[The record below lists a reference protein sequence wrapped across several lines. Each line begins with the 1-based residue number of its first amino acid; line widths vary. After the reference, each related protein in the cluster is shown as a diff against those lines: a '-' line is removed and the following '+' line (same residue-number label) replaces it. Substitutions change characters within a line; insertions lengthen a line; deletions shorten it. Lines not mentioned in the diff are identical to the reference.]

1 MEFTEG
7 EREAKTI
14 HTQKM
19 KGWAPLDEG
28 RAGKQSPANFQL
40 FPCFLADA
48 FVIQKRS
55 TLQRM
60 LLVKNRPIK
69 NSHTNG

>member
-7 EREAKTI
+7 EREAKPI
-14 HTQKM
+14 HTQKNERVGTPLM
-19 KGWAPLDEG
+19 KD
-28 RAGKQSPANFQL
+28 AGKQSPANFQL

-55 TLQRM
+55 TPQRM